1 MAGTRADF
9 KIYNEY
15 ISTGMVEVMT
25 QVSDAFNAASRGTI
39 LLTAVNRKGDFVYES
54 FFANTANLI
63 TRRDPT
69 STADADT
76 KKLVQGE
83 MVSVK
88 VNRKIGPV
96 EQTIDAF
103 KKINHGPFDEN
114 AMDFAVG
121 EQSAKAMQIEML
133 NTGLSAVRGAL
144 SGQAETLV
152 DRSAVTTGIAT
163 VDLVDTLAAFGD
175 AAAGILLWVMH
186 SAQYYRLVKEQI
198 LSNINGVSSFN
209 IASATP
215 LSLNRPILVTDSPAL
230 VQNVPVNGADPA
242 HNVYTC
248 LGLTSGAVVLED
260 SEDTTIFRD
269 WVTGKENLIVRIQGE
284 FAYNIGIKGFTYDVA
299 SGGANPD
306 AATMSTGA
314 NWDPALLDAKNRA
327 GVVLKTR

>member
-15 ISTGMVEVMT
+15 ISTGMVEVLT

-54 FFANTANLI
+54 FFSNTANLI

-76 KKLVQGE
+76 KKLSQGE
-83 MVSVK
+83 MVTVK
-88 VNRKIGPV
+88 VNRKVGPV
-96 EQTIDAF
+96 DQTIDSF

-114 AMDFAVG
+114 AMDFAIG
-121 EQSAKAMQIEML
+121 EQAGKAMQIEML
-133 NTGLSAVRGAL
+133 NTGLAAVRGAL
-144 SGQAETLV
+144 QGQPGSFV
-152 DRSAVTTGIAT
+152 DKSAVTTGIAT
-163 VDLVDTLAAFGD
+163 VDLVDTLATFGD
-175 AAAGILLWVMH
+175 AAANILLWVMH

-198 LSNINGVSSFN
+198 LSNIDGVSSFN

-230 VQNVPVNGADPA
+230 VTNVPANGGDPA
-242 HNVYTC
+242 YNVYSA
-248 LGLTSGAVVLED
+248 LGLTAGAVQLED
-260 SEDTTIFRD
+260 SEETTMFRD

-284 FAYNIGIKGFTYDVA
+284 YAYNIGLKGFTYDVA

-306 AATMSTGA
+306 ATALATGA
-314 NWDPALLDAKNRA
+314 NWDPALGDLKNRA

>member
-39 LLTAVNRKGDFVYES
+39 LLTSINRKGDFVYES
-54 FFANTANLI
+54 FFSNTANLI

-69 STADADT
+69 STADAASQ
-76 KKLVQGE
+76 KLAQGE

-96 EQTIDAF
+96 DQTIDAF

-114 AMDFAVG
+114 AMDFAIG

-144 SGQAETLV
+144 QSQAATLI
-152 DRSAVTTGIAT
+152 DKSAVTTGIAT

-175 AAAGILLWVMH
+175 AAGQILLWVMH

-215 LSLNRPILVTDSPAL
+215 LSLNRPILVTDSPSL
-230 VQNVPVNGADPA
+230 VQTVTGTPDYQ
-242 HNVYTC
+242 VYTA
-248 LGLTSGAVVLED
+248 LGLTSGAVQIED
-260 SEDTTIFRD
+260 SEDTTIYRQ

-284 FAYNIGIKGFTYDVA
+284 YAYNIGLKGFTFDVA
-299 SGGANPD
+299 SGGVNPD
-306 AATMSTGA
+306 ATALTTGA
-314 NWDPALLDAKNRA
+314 NWDPALSDLKNRA